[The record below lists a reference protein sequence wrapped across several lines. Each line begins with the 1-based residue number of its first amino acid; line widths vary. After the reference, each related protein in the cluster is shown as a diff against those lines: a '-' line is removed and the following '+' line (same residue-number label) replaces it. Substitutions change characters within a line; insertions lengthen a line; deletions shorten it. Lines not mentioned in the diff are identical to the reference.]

1 MVDVFI
7 SYSRENKERVA
18 QIAHAVQAAGYELWW
33 DAELPPHRSYGDVI
47 TEKIGSAKAAI
58 VVWSHASAQS
68 EWVRAEADVA
78 RNQKK
83 LVQTAIDDVMPPL
96 PFNQIQFAE
105 LADWNG
111 EPDHR
116 GWRKVLMS
124 LEDLCGR
131 PPLTGG
137 EALAATP
144 PPAPTPAPA
153 PAPAPTPAPAP
164 APPPPEPAAAK
175 SSPLPW
181 IIGAVAII
189 GAALAWWLLQPTPMR
204 TVEGSGPA
212 TGAGSSPVAGG
223 TEAADPAAP
232 GEAFTLAAVINDPE
246 GFTNIRAEPSSSSA
260 ILGKVLEGEK
270 FLTYQQSGAWW
281 RVRKADGTS
290 GYMFRKLIRV
300 LDGASPDPA
309 PTAGPPVVAP
319 TGVGGSGVVIPDSS
333 ERLLTADD
341 IATFGANELR
351 IARNEIFARN
361 GFRFKD
367 PSLRAHFSR
376 FAWYQPTTDN
386 VQLSAIEKANVA
398 LLKSAEAAAQ

>member
-7 SYSRENKERVA
+7 SYSRENKDRVA
-18 QIAHAVQAAGYELWW
+18 QIAQAVQAAGYELWW

-47 TEKIGSAKAAI
+47 TEKIGNAKAAI

-137 EALAATP
+137 EAPIAP
-144 PPAPTPAPA
+144 PPTPAPA
-153 PAPAPTPAPAP
+153 PTP

-181 IIGAVAII
+181 IIGAIAII

-212 TGAGSSPVAGG
+212 AGAGSTPTTGESD
-223 TEAADPAAP
+223 TPAAA

-246 GFTNIRAEPSSSSA
+246 GFTNIRAEPSSSA
-260 ILGKVLEGEK
+260 TIVGKVLEGEK
-270 FLTYQQSGAWW
+270 FLTYQQSGRWW
-281 RVRKADGTS
+281 RVRKADGTT
-290 GYMFRKLIRV
+290 GFMFRKLIRV
-300 LDGASPDPA
+300 LDGANPDPA
-309 PTAGPPVVAP
+309 PTAGPPIVAP

-333 ERLLTADD
+333 ERLLTGDD
-341 IATFGANELR
+341 IAYFGANELR

-367 PSLRAHFSR
+367 AALRAHFSR
-376 FAWYQPTTDN
+376 FAWYKPTTDN
-386 VQLSAIEKANVA
+386 VQLSSIEKANVA